1 MESEKIE
8 QANCMNETWLNRG
21 DLIRN
26 KEQHL
31 CVRMTSHIRN
41 DYRRNN

>member
-8 QANCMNETWLNRG
+8 QANRMNETWLNRG

-26 KEQHL
+26 SEQHL
-31 CVRMTSHIRN
+31 
-41 DYRRNN
+41 